1 MTERH
6 GSRATDRKSRSL
18 WPRSLLGRSVL
29 LIALLLVIANV
40 AWLQIFRYTEREP
53 RARQTAQQIVSVVNL
68 TRAALIT
75 AQASK
80 RYDLLAEL
88 SRSEGIQV
96 YVADPEE
103 TIAPL
108 PDRTYVQLV
117 AAELK
122 RDLGPDTRITLSR
135 DHVRGVWVSF
145 SIDDDEYW
153 VFMPR
158 SRVERNESLRWIGWG
173 ALVLLLALG
182 GAWLI
187 VARINRPLR
196 ELTRAAARM
205 GRGATPAPVT
215 ESGPTEIRTVARAF
229 NKLAADLKRL
239 DDERALLLAGVSHDL
254 RTPLSRIRLGL
265 EMLDDQGDDTLKSGI
280 VQDIEEIDK
289 AIGQFL
295 DFARIANPEAIT
307 EHGDL
312 NHIVQNAAA
321 RYEATGVRLHTEPL
335 PALPLRPAAMQRLLV
350 NLIENALRHGGADV
364 EVATGHDAAQVWVE
378 VRDRGPGIPSADAE
392 RMLQPFT
399 RLDIARSSSGTGLGL
414 AIVDRIARLH
424 GGRVRLLPREGGGLT
439 ARVELPLPA
448 REGGRAAEGEA
459 DTQTMKE
466 TADERR

>member
-1 MTERH
+1 MTEH
-6 GSRATDRKSRSL
+6 HESRVASRKSLFL

-53 RARQTAQQIVSVVNL
+53 RAHQTAQQIVSIVNL

-75 AQASK
+75 AQPSK

-88 SRSEGIQV
+88 SRREGIQV

-103 TIAPL
+103 IVTPL
-108 PDRTYVQLV
+108 PDRPYIRLV

-122 RDLGPDTRITLSR
+122 RDLGPDTRITLAR
-135 DHVRGVWVSF
+135 DRVRGVWVSF
-145 SIDDDEYW
+145 SIDEDEYW
-153 VFMPR
+153 VLMPR

-173 ALVLLLALG
+173 ALVLLLALA

-205 GRGATPAPVT
+205 GRGAMPAPVT

-265 EMLDDQGDDTLKSGI
+265 EMLDDPGDDALKSGI

-295 DFARIANPEAIT
+295 DFARIANPETVT
-307 EHGDL
+307 EQCDL
-312 NHIVQNAAA
+312 NRIVQAAAA
-321 RYEATGVRLHTEPL
+321 RYEASVVSVHTEPV
-335 PALPLRPAAMQRLLV
+335 PPLPLRPAAMQRLLT
-350 NLIENALRHGGADV
+350 NLIENALRHGGAAV
-364 EVATGHDAAQVWVE
+364 ELATGHDEAHVWVE
-378 VRDRGPGIPSADAE
+378 VRDRGPGIPATEAD

-399 RLDIARSSSGTGLGL
+399 RLDTARSGSGTGLGL
-414 AIVDRIARLH
+414 AIVDRIARMH
-424 GGRVRLLPREGGGLT
+424 GGRVRLLPREGGGLV
-439 ARVELPLPA
+439 ARVELPL
-448 REGGRAAEGEA
+448 AAAGEMPKSA
-459 DTQTMKE
+459 SQAGANTVL
-466 TADERR
+466 TAQERR